1 MGQAVIVYDDG
12 KAMNVEQR
20 IVGRVLVQRIGAF
33 DLFLRQLRKGYL
45 MLRKPRNMLCII
57 TGFLT

>member
-1 MGQAVIVYDDG
+1 MGQAVIMYDDG

-20 IVGRVLVQRIGAF
+20 TVGWVLVQCVGSV

-45 MLRKPRNMLCII
+45 MLRKPCNMLCII
-57 TGFLT
+57 AGFLT